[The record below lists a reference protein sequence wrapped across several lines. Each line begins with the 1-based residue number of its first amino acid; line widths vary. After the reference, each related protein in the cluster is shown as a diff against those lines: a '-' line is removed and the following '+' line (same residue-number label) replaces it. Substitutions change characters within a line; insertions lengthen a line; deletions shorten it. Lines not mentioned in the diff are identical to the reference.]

1 MRYVLYKISDSRQ
14 ILSVCGERQ
23 VVIVRDCQYLT
34 QEAMENTSKVAAER
48 HFAVSH
54 TGIVLALAALTAG
67 CGGGASTS
75 STSAGAGTGTVTILE
90 QPQESSITGNVVVPL
105 ADNSKAPVG
114 IFKLVLWQ
122 PDIFTA
128 NGELVPTAWN
138 ASSQTGF
145 APSNPM
151 SDQLGFQNTPGT
163 STAQMDGDTVGAY
176 INSKDAPSSPVDP
189 GGMNGGCGHVT
200 NPPVQK
206 MMITP
211 QYIWSSGTE
220 PVPFA
225 SSTTVL
231 NGSLDLQVPT
241 ASGVAYV
248 VADLLFE
255 DPNGVRVSYGVKLFG
270 NGVTNPVVGCGYD
283 APSNS
288 YTIDSPL
295 GFDERFVS
303 NAANS
308 ASDTGVPWLGWQHF
322 EWSISQSQ
330 FTAALQ
336 YLAPQFSGKIQDV
349 DATQYVLAE
358 VHLNAEINFLPGPA
372 ELGWSM
378 RGLKIWLVN

>member
-1 MRYVLYKISDSRQ
+1 M
-14 ILSVCGERQ
+14 G
-23 VVIVRDCQYLT
+23 
-34 QEAMENTSKVAAER
+34 NTSKVATER
-48 HFAVSH
+48 HFAVSRI
-54 TGIVLALAALTAG
+54 GVVLALAALIAG
-67 CGGGASTS
+67 CGGGGGGGGASTS
-75 STSAGAGTGTVTILE
+75 STSASAGTGTVTTLFE
-90 QPQESSITGNVVVPL
+90 QPQASSIAGNLVVPL
-105 ADNSKAPVG
+105 ADNSKPPAG
-114 IFKLVLWQ
+114 TFELVLEQ
-122 PDIFTA
+122 PDPFTT

-176 INSKDAPSSPVDP
+176 INSKDVPSSPVDP
-189 GGMNGGCGHVT
+189 GGAGGGCGHVT

-206 MMITP
+206 MMIAP
-211 QYIWSSGTE
+211 QYTWSSGTE

-231 NGSLDLQVPT
+231 SGSLDLQVPT

-255 DPNGVRVSYGVKLFG
+255 DPNGVRISYGVKLFG

-288 YTIDSPL
+288 FTIDSPL
-295 GFDERFVS
+295 GIDERFVS
-303 NAANS
+303 AAANS
-308 ASDTGVPWLGWQHF
+308 TADTGIPWLGWQHF
-322 EWSISQSQ
+322 EWSINQSQ

-336 YLAPQFSGKIQDV
+336 YLATQYPGQIRDV
-349 DATQYVLAE
+349 DPTRYMLAQ

-378 RGLKIWLVN
+378 SGLKIWLVN

>member
-1 MRYVLYKISDSRQ
+1 M
-14 ILSVCGERQ
+14 G
-23 VVIVRDCQYLT
+23 
-34 QEAMENTSKVAAER
+34 NTSKVAWER

-54 TGIVLALAALTAG
+54 TGIVLALAAFIAG
-67 CGGGASTS
+67 CGGGGASTS
-75 STSAGAGTGTVTILE
+75 STSAGAGVTDTVTTLFE

-105 ADNSKAPVG
+105 ADNSKPPAG
-114 IFKLVLWQ
+114 TFKLVLWQ
-122 PDIFTA
+122 PDSFTT

-163 STAQMDGDTVGAY
+163 STAQMEGDTVGAY
-176 INSKDAPSSPVDP
+176 INSKDVPSSPVDP
-189 GGMNGGCGHVT
+189 GGAGGCGHVT
-200 NPPVQK
+200 TPSVQK

-231 NGSLDLQVPT
+231 SGSLDLQVPT
-241 ASGVAYV
+241 ASGEAYV

-255 DPNGVRVSYGVKLFG
+255 DPNGVRVSYGVKLFA

-295 GFDERFVS
+295 GIDERFVS
-303 NAANS
+303 KAANS
-308 ASDTGVPWLGWQHF
+308 TSDTGVPWLGWQHF
-322 EWSISQSQ
+322 EWSINQSQ

-336 YLAPQFSGKIQDV
+336 YLATQFPGQIKVV
-349 DATQYVLAE
+349 DPTQYMLAE
-358 VHLNAEINFLPGPA
+358 VHLNAEINFLPSPA

-378 RGLKIWLVN
+378 SGLKLWLVN

>member
-1 MRYVLYKISDSRQ
+1 MGNR
-14 ILSVCGERQ
+14 
-23 VVIVRDCQYLT
+23 
-34 QEAMENTSKVAAER
+34 SKVVSER

-54 TGIVLALAALTAG
+54 TGIVLALAALIAG
-67 CGGGASTS
+67 CGGGGGGGASTS
-75 STSAGAGTGTVTILE
+75 STSAGAGVTGTVTTLFE

-105 ADNSKAPVG
+105 ADDSKPPAG
-114 IFKLVLWQ
+114 TFKLVLWQ
-122 PDIFTA
+122 PDPFTT

-163 STAQMDGDTVGAY
+163 STAQMEGDTVGAY
-176 INSKDAPSSPVDP
+176 INSKDVPSSPVDP
-189 GGMNGGCGHVT
+189 GGAGGGCGHVT
-200 NPPVQK
+200 TPPVQK

-231 NGSLDLQVPT
+231 SGSLDLQVPT
-241 ASGVAYV
+241 ASGEAYV

-255 DPNGVRVSYGVKLFG
+255 DPNGVRVSYGVKLFA

-288 YTIDSPL
+288 YTLDSPL
-295 GFDERFVS
+295 GIDERFVS
-303 NAANS
+303 KAANS
-308 ASDTGVPWLGWQHF
+308 TSDTGVPWLGWQHF
-322 EWSISQSQ
+322 EWSINQSQ

-336 YLAPQFSGKIQDV
+336 YLATQFPGQIKVV
-349 DATQYVLAE
+349 DPTQYMLAE
-358 VHLNAEINFLPGPA
+358 VHLNAEINFLPSPA

-378 RGLKIWLVN
+378 SGLKIWLVN